1 MNQDEAAAKKLG
13 LSRNEKGHFQLDV
26 SGLLS
31 AIGGWLGLVESA
43 LPGLV
48 FITLFSAT
56 KDRMLSVSFAA
67 GTSVFF
73 LVYQLIRRR
82 PVTQVLAGAF
92 GVALTYFL
100 VKSSSNAADYF
111 LTGIFTNLGYGA
123 AMLLSVLARWPII
136 GLLAGLLRG
145 EGFAWRK
152 DRKLLR
158 RYTAATAIW
167 VGVFGLRSIVQVSLY
182 FADEVVLLGI
192 MKTVLGL
199 PLYGFGIW
207 MTWLAIR
214 SSVKPVD

>member
-1 MNQDEAAAKKLG
+1 
-13 LSRNEKGHFQLDV
+13 
-26 SGLLS
+26 LLS
-31 AIGGWLGLVESA
+31 ILV
-43 LPGLV
+43 
-48 FITLFSAT
+48 
-56 KDRMLSVSFAA
+56 
-67 GTSVFF
+67 
-73 LVYQLIRRR
+73 
-82 PVTQVLAGAF
+82 
-92 GVALTYFL
+92 
-100 VKSSSNAADYF
+100 
-111 LTGIFTNLGYGA
+111 
-123 AMLLSVLARWPII
+123 RWPII